1 MHRVAGCGSH
11 AGKGLPE
18 TFAMGET
25 CRHSM
30 WIGTALDASLTHSLR
45 SPPTLAGGPS
55 GNCDVVN
62 WMGVSPHPDS
72 NASIA
77 LHLAPPNQSTPLPSP
92 SLFTLPFSLYR
103 LLHFTSIHFD
113 HPLHIG
119 YFTCRSPSPS
129 PATALEYRDS
139 PYWQWISLWRRVRT
153 QRRVRLTMKRLLRS
167 YRMFWMCMW
176 PVWGFVSFL
185 IIPSLFM
192 GLLLG
197 ITLIPL

>member
-1 MHRVAGCGSH
+1 MGVRPLRVTLVGRNETRPLLNGAAVQTSRSPRTPMHRVAGCGSH

-92 SLFTLPFSLYR
+92 SLFTLPSLSIDSFISLPFILITLCTLATSHVALLR
-103 LLHFTSIHFD
+103 LPPPPPWNIAI
-113 HPLHIG
+113 PPIG
-119 YFTCRSPSPS
+119 NGSPSGDVS
-129 PATALEYRDS
+129 ELNDECETDNEATLA
-139 PYWQWISLWRRVRT
+139 V
-153 QRRVRLTMKRLLRS
+153 V
-167 YRMFWMCMW
+167 
-176 PVWGFVSFL
+176 
-185 IIPSLFM
+185 
-192 GLLLG
+192 
-197 ITLIPL
+197 